1 MAHLDPAASPTIT
14 VMGEED
20 PIEINFGAVA
30 AYHGQGAL
38 AMLAITFRA
47 LELALKTLSPD
58 RPAKRSDITILS
70 GHPGPGVRDCFE
82 FVTRAVTRGVYT
94 VDRSLPKARLA
105 PPPADLSYSFR
116 VTIGGRAAEIAVLP
130 GALPARFFALT
141 FNPNRTAE
149 EDAEARA
156 LRKAIA
162 VDVLAASA
170 EKLFE
175 LDIVG

>member
-1 MAHLDPAASPTIT
+1 MVHLDPAASPTIT

-20 PIEINFGAVA
+20 PIEIGFAAIA

-47 LELALKTLSPD
+47 LGLALETLSPD
-58 RPAKRSDITILS
+58 RPVKRSDIIIVS

-94 VDRSLPKARLA
+94 VDRSLPRARLA

-116 VTIGGRAAEIAVLP
+116 VTIGGRTAEIAVLAE
-130 GALPARFFALT
+130 ALPARFFTLT
-141 FNPNRTAE
+141 FNPKRTAE
-149 EDAEARA
+149 QDAEARA

-162 VDVLAASA
+162 VDVLAAPA
-170 EKLFE
+170 EKLFQ
-175 LDIVG
+175 LNVVG

>member
-1 MAHLDPAASPTIT
+1 MLNLDRTASPTIT

-20 PIEINFGAVA
+20 PIEITFAAVA

-47 LELALKTLSPD
+47 IGLALETLSPG
-58 RPAKRSDITILS
+58 RPVKRSDIIIVS
-70 GHPGPGVRDCFE
+70 GHPGPGVRDSFE
-82 FVTRAVTRGVYT
+82 FVTRAVTRGCYT
-94 VDRSLPKARLA
+94 VDRSLPDARLA

-116 VTIGGRAAEIAVLP
+116 VTIGGRTAEIAVLP
-130 GALPARFFALT
+130 EALPPRFFGLT
-141 FNPNRTAE
+141 FNPSRTPE
-149 EDAEARA
+149 EDAEARR

-175 LDIVG
+175 LRVVG

>member
-1 MAHLDPAASPTIT
+1 VQFDPTASPTIT

-30 AYHGQGAL
+30 AYHGQGAM

-47 LELALKTLSPD
+47 IGLALKTLSPD
-58 RPAKRSDITILS
+58 RPVKRNDIIIVS
-70 GHPGPGVRDCFE
+70 GHPGPGVRDSFE
-82 FVTRAVTRGVYT
+82 FVTRAVTRGCYT
-94 VDRSLPKARLA
+94 VDRSLPEARLA
-105 PPPADLSYSFR
+105 PPPADLSYSFH
-116 VTIGGRAAEIAVLP
+116 VTIGGRTAEIAVLP
-130 GALPARFFALT
+130 EALPARFFALT
-141 FNPNRTAE
+141 FNPSRTAW

-162 VDVLAASA
+162 VDVLAAPA

-175 LDIVG
+175 LRVVE

>member
-1 MAHLDPAASPTIT
+1 VHLDLAASPTIT

-20 PIEINFGAVA
+20 PIEISFAAVA

-47 LELALKTLSPD
+47 IGLALETLSPG
-58 RPAKRSDITILS
+58 RPVKRSDIIIVS
-70 GHPGPGVRDCFE
+70 GHPGPGVRDSFE
-82 FVTRAVTRGVYT
+82 FVTRAVTRGCYT
-94 VDRSLPKARLA
+94 VDRSLPDARLA
-105 PPPADLSYSFR
+105 PPPAALSYSFR
-116 VTIGGRAAEIAVLP
+116 VTIGGRTAEIAVLP
-130 GALPARFFALT
+130 EALPPRFFGLT
-141 FNPNRTAE
+141 FNPSRTPE
-149 EDAEARA
+149 EDAEARR

-175 LDIVG
+175 LRVVG